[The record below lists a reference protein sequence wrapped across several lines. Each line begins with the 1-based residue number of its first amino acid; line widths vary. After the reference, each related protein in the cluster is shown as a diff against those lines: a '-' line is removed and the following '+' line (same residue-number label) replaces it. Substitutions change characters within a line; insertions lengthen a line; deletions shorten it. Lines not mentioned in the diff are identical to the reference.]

1 MNRLKRFA
9 PVALLVWSTAAPAG
23 GIPVWDVVA
32 MTNALQELASMAEQ
46 LTALKA
52 QLQAT
57 EQQVAALTGARGLG
71 GIANNPA
78 LRAALPAEA
87 ANLIDAAGA
96 LSTRANAL
104 LADEAARPGG
114 AAALA
119 RARQMAATREASGL
133 RAYEAGT
140 ARLGQIDVLMNA
152 INTTTDPKG
161 IAELQAR
168 IAVEQATVATEAHR
182 LHAAALAQ
190 AAARDLALETR
201 AARGRALLGLGSKTM
216 PSIGTPEGY

>member
-1 MNRLKRFA
+1 MTRRLLPA
-9 PVALLVWSTAAPAG
+9 ALLFWSTTAPAG
-23 GIPVWDVVA
+23 GIPVWDAVA
-32 MTNALQELASMAEQ
+32 MTHALQELAAMAEQ
-46 LTALKA
+46 LTAVQA
-52 QLQAT
+52 QLAET
-57 EQQVAALTGARGLG
+57 KRQVDALTGSRGLG

-78 LRAALPAEA
+78 LRAALPPDAGA
-87 ANLIDAAGA
+87 LIDAAGA
-96 LSTRANAL
+96 LASRADSL
-104 LADEAARPGG
+104 LAEEAARPGG

-140 ARLGQIDVLMNA
+140 ARLGQIDALMNA

-201 AARGRALLGLGSKTM
+201 AARARALLGLGLKTM
-216 PSIGTPEGY
+216 PSLGAPGGQP